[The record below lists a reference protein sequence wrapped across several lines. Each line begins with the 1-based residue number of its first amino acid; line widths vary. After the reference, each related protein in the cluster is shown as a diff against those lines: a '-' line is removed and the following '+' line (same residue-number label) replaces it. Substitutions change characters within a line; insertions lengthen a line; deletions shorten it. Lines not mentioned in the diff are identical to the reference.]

1 MLRYMKTINNFFRE
15 NGVIIFLIATIV
27 VTLTILIVLHK
38 KENEVQV
45 VYLEKENPTLK
56 KINETLQRDVEEK
69 NKNILQL
76 ENKIKDLEKKKEQQK
91 LNLKNVT
98 QVLEKEIVKVVE
110 DTLILA
116 NVENLKEEQKNLI
129 DTYECIINTKDSVI
143 AEKDSIIKT
152 YDIAVEQLSNEINSL
167 HVKNNELMV
176 EKTIHKHKIKRRNN
190 LIVAGAIIT
199 AGIVGA
205 IIFSK

>member
-15 NGVIIFLIATIV
+15 NGVIIFLSVAIV
-27 VTLTILIVLHK
+27 ILTILIILHK

-110 DTLILA
+110 DTSILA
-116 NVENLKEEQKNLI
+116 IVENLKEEQKNLI
-129 DTYECIINTKDSVI
+129 DTYECIINAKDSVI

-152 YDIAVEQLSNEINSL
+152 YDIAVEHLSSEIESL
-167 HVKNNELMV
+167 HAKNNELMV

-190 LIVAGAIIT
+190 LIVAGAIVV

-205 IIFSK
+205 IIF

>member
-1 MLRYMKTINNFFRE
+1 MLRYMKTIKNFFRE
-15 NGVIIFLIATIV
+15 NGVIIFLSVAIV
-27 VTLTILIVLHK
+27 ILTILIILHK

-98 QVLEKEIVKVVE
+98 QALEKEIVKVVE

-116 NVENLKEEQKNLI
+116 IVENLKEEQKNLI
-129 DTYECIINTKDSVI
+129 DTYECIINAKDSVI

-152 YDIAVEQLSNEINSL
+152 YDIAVEHLSSEIESL
-167 HVKNNELMV
+167 HAKNNELMV

-190 LIVAGAIIT
+190 LIVAGAIVV

-205 IIFSK
+205 IIF